1 MKNKLKRTLTTLS
14 WALAALVA
22 TADTFT
28 WTGGAVDEGGYTGA
42 SGFFSNAANWGAST
56 FPGAATN
63 DVVFNLPDAF
73 TVRLGMTVTNNALS
87 ITAGKVAL
95 DIGTNEVYQLRANAT
110 LAATTPCSL
119 SVASGIFT
127 LTNGL
132 LYVGNSTTA
141 RSNTVVVAPGAS
153 LAVKALSFGK
163 WSASPPLAFNG
174 LAATNATLVLKQSAV
189 GDNSILIEGAGVKLE
204 LSGGS
209 VSGYGRMTFNGKSN
223 ALILRGGAQYDNVG
237 LVYFNGIQNAIEITG
252 SNTLF
257 VTRNDHF
264 GLSNGGTSN
273 TVLVADGGKWEARSL
288 NASFTIGRGTKYN
301 TFVVGNGGCLDVS
314 SQAISIGAGAE
325 NTLRVERGGVV
336 KAAAGISCSGLFH
349 ICGGFVDNGSIL
361 SMNPTANPGASV
373 VVEDNAVVTNGYFR
387 ADSTLAPMTLEFR
400 VKDEGFVPMKVR
412 VSNGWRNTA
421 QFKLVVDAS
430 EFAAAGGVG
439 RTVTLVDRN
448 GVETGGNY
456 LAEIPS
462 ENITVFP
469 KGSKI
474 IQTPTAIQI
483 RILHACTVLTIR

>member
-110 LAATTPCSL
+110 LDATTPCSL
-119 SVASGIFT
+119 SVASGRFT

-163 WSASPPLAFNG
+163 SSASPPLAFNG

-237 LVYFNGIQNAIEITG
+237 LVYFNGIQNAIQITG

-264 GLSNGGTSN
+264 GLSNAGTSN

-288 NASFTIGRGTKYN
+288 SNLFTIGRGTKYN

-314 SQAISIGAGAE
+314 SQSLVIGSE

-336 KAAAGISCSGLFH
+336 KSSSGISPSGLFH
-349 ICGGFVDNGSIL
+349 IRGGFVDNGSSL
-361 SMNPTANPGASV
+361 YMTPTANPGASV

-448 GVETGGNY
+448 GVQTGGSY

-462 ENITVFP
+462 ENIVVFP

-483 RILHACTVLTIR
+483 RILHDCTVLTIR

>member
-14 WALAALVA
+14 WVLAALVA

-63 DVVFNLPDAF
+63 DVVFNLADTYDVGF
-73 TVRLGMTVTNNALS
+73 GVTVTNNALS
-87 ITAGKVAL
+87 ITAGKVTL

-163 WSASPPLAFNG
+163 WSASTPLAFNG

-189 GDNSILIEGAGVKLE
+189 ANNSILIEGAGATLE

-209 VSGYGRMTFNGKSN
+209 VSGYGRMTFNGKN
-223 ALILRGGAQYDNVG
+223 NTLILRGGAQYDNVG
-237 LVYFNGIQNAIEITG
+237 LVYFNGIQNAIQITG

-288 NASFTIGRGTKYN
+288 NASFTIGRAAKYN

-314 SQAISIGAGAE
+314 SQSLVIGSE

-336 KAAAGISCSGLFH
+336 KSSTGISPFGLFH
-349 ICGGFVDNGSIL
+349 IRGGFVDNGSSL
-361 SMNPTANPGASV
+361 SMTPTANPGASV

>member
-1 MKNKLKRTLTTLS
+1 MKNKFKRTLAALS
-14 WALAALVA
+14 WAFAGLAA
-22 TADTFT
+22 TADTFN

-42 SGFFSNAANWGAST
+42 SGFFNNAANWGAAT
-56 FPGAATN
+56 FPRAATN
-63 DVVFNLPDAF
+63 DVVFNLLDAF

-87 ITAGKVAL
+87 ITAGKVTL

-110 LAATTPCSL
+110 LDATTPCSL

-153 LAVKALSFGK
+153 LAVKALSFGA

-189 GDNSILIEGAGVKLE
+189 GDNSIRIEGAGATLE

-209 VSGYGRMTFNGKSN
+209 VSGYGRMTFNGKGN

-237 LVYFNGIQNAIEITG
+237 LVYFNGIQNAIQITG

-264 GLSNGGTSN
+264 GLSNAGTSN
-273 TVLVADGGKWEARSL
+273 TVLVAEGGKWEARSL

-314 SQAISIGAGAE
+314 SQSLVIGSE

-336 KAAAGISCSGLFH
+336 KSSSGISSSGLFH
-349 ICGGFVDNGSIL
+349 IRGGFVDNGSSL
-361 SMNPTANPGASV
+361 SMTPTANPGASV

-387 ADSTLAPMTLEFR
+387 ADSTSAPMTLEFR
-400 VKDEGFVPMKVR
+400 VKDEGFVPMKVS

-456 LAEIPS
+456 LAGIPS
-462 ENITVFP
+462 EKITVFP

-483 RILHACTVLTIR
+483 RILHDCTVLTIR